1 MGLPMLP
8 ILEGNGLGE
17 LYLALFGADDNDR
30 LGTSAAY
37 DHEFT
42 WENLAKSFT
51 IWLKYVER
59 YQKIRMN
66 VIDSHDLEIKN
77 TGELTLDFAT
87 KGADKQ
93 ETTVT
98 DWGTESFIDLATSA
112 AKQISGLGCR
122 LEYGEPNCAAR
133 VTWENLKLSLSRNME
148 SGAPGKAGQHA
159 AGSGSPQ
166 IMTTAKSDAKL
177 TLEIRDTDGME
188 EERWRSGTNATP
200 DADRHTDLINLVKA
214 RISIYGQQISR
225 TAGICID
232 AAIGN
237 TGTATATAQ
246 GSYTGTGVKCW
257 EVYITQGT
265 PDTYK
270 FRSRVDNGDW
280 SAWSTPADITAGPD
294 ALENGVT
301 ITFSSTT
308 DGLTGDL
315 FYVSTHASEA
325 EAEADYCNAGTATLA
340 VGGVYTGADALTVY
354 EIKLANATPDT
365 YVYRKTTGGAW
376 SAWST
381 PAVAIT
387 GAEQAF
393 VDGLTLTFSSTTLG
407 AANDVF
413 YVTSHHRLMLRHTLP
428 NLVFEKFTPK
438 LSGSKRTA
446 TLEFYHTSAS
456 ALSRPFANIIN
467 TSSATYA

>member
-1 MGLPMLP
+1 MALPMLP
-8 ILEGNGLGE
+8 ILDGNGLGE

-30 LGTSAAY
+30 LGSTAAY
-37 DHEFT
+37 DHEFA
-42 WENLAKSFT
+42 WSDLAKTFT

-66 VIDSHDLEIKN
+66 AIDSHDLEIKN

-93 ETTVT
+93 ETTLS
-98 DWGTESFIDLATSA
+98 DWGTEQFITLAT
-112 AKQISGLGCR
+112 AKQITGLGCR
-122 LEYGEPNCAAR
+122 LEYGEPGCAAR
-133 VTWENLKLSLSRNME
+133 EAWENLKLSYNRNMDA
-148 SGAPGKAGQHA
+148 GAPGKAGQHA

-166 IMTTAKSDAKL
+166 IMTSTKSECKL
-177 TLEIRDTDGME
+177 TLDIRDTDGME

-200 DADRHTDLINLVKA
+200 NADRQTDLIALVKA
-214 RISIYGQQISR
+214 RISIYGQQIGR

-232 AAIGN
+232 QAIGN
-237 TGTATATAQ
+237 TGTTTATAQ
-246 GSYTGTGVKCW
+246 GTYSGSGVKCW

-270 FRSRVDNGDW
+270 FRSRTDNGAW
-280 SAWSTPADITAGPD
+280 SDWSTPANITAGPD
-294 ALENGVT
+294 AIENGVT

-315 FYVSTHASEA
+315 WYVSTHASEA
-325 EAEADYCNAGTATLA
+325 NAEADYCNAGTATLA

-354 EIKLANATPDT
+354 EIKLVNAATDT

-387 GAEQAF
+387 ASEQAF

-407 AANDVF
+407 SEGDRF
-413 YVTSHHRLMLRHTLP
+413 YISSHYRYMLRHTLP

-438 LSGSKRTA
+438 LAGGKRTA

-456 ALSRPFANIIN
+456 ALDRPFANMYN
-467 TSSATYA
+467 ATTATYA